1 MSLSF
6 AEIMDST
13 FPLTHVRTS
22 NSSSSKGGSDGLE
35 SLARAR
41 QLHSQLNGVVATLN
55 VKVGEVLAKQERE
68 FLRAYRA

>member
-1 MSLSF
+1 MT
-6 AEIMDST
+6 DTT
-13 FPLTHVRTS
+13 FPLTHVRTTS
-22 NSSSSKGGSDGLE
+22 NSSSSKNNTSDGLE
-35 SLARAR
+35 SLTRAR

>member
-1 MSLSF
+1 MS
-6 AEIMDST
+6 DPT
-13 FPLTHVRTS
+13 FPLTHVRITNS
-22 NSSSSKGGSDGLE
+22 NSSSSKNNTSDGLE
-35 SLARAR
+35 SLTRAR